1 MSDRPRIR
9 REDPDRAAPVRD
21 WANLFRSAASSS
33 TPSTNGSVKRGP
45 TDEMTVAGAAN
56 GPALASNPAA
66 PGSISEEAQIAI
78 ENAYRV
84 VDEHLQ
90 EGRRAAQSRRDDAA
104 RMSAPGAFPAASVD
118 AAGIG
123 LTVEN
128 IQEMVARSIRFYS
141 TLAPLWAS
149 VVNSIAT
156 AAATASAPDDA
167 GLAAAPLAP
176 PPMPRRTTAMVA
188 EPIIVELASARMT
201 RVTIDLVPQVNPT
214 KLATSG
220 LHSIVPDCP
229 SIKDLTFIE
238 DSHSNRPVVRIRVP
252 DDQPAG
258 SYNGVI
264 VDVDS
269 GDTRGAITLRIES

>member
-45 TDEMTVAGAAN
+45 THEMTVAGAAN
-56 GPALASNPAA
+56 GPASASNPAA

-90 EGRRAAQSRRDDAA
+90 EGRRAAHSRTDDA
-104 RMSAPGAFPAASVD
+104 RMSVPGAFPAASTN

-123 LTVEN
+123 LTAEN
-128 IQEMVARSIRFYS
+128 IQAMVAESLRFYS
-141 TLAPLWAS
+141 TLAPLWTT
-149 VVNSIAT
+149 VFNSIAT
-156 AAATASAPDDA
+156 AATAASAPDA
-167 GLAAAPLAP
+167 GLAAAPLAR
-176 PPMPRRTTAMVA
+176 PPMPGNTTTMVA
-188 EPIIVELASARMT
+188 EPIIVELASTRMT
-201 RVTIDLVPQVNPT
+201 RVTIDLVPNVNPT

-229 SIKDLTFIE
+229 SIKDLTFIV
-238 DSHSNRPVVRIRVP
+238 DSHSNRPVVRIRVSE
-252 DDQPAG
+252 DQPVG

-264 VDVDS
+264 VDADS
-269 GDTRGAITLRIES
+269 GDPRGTIALRIES

>member
-45 TDEMTVAGAAN
+45 MDEMTVAGAAN
-56 GPALASNPAA
+56 GPAWASNPAE
-66 PGSISEEAQIAI
+66 PGSISEEAQITI

-90 EGRRAAQSRRDDAA
+90 EGRRAAHSRRDHA
-104 RMSAPGAFPAASVD
+104 RMSAPGAFPAASVN
-118 AAGIG
+118 AAGTG
-123 LTVEN
+123 FTAEN
-128 IQEMVARSIRFYS
+128 IQAMVAESLRFYS
-141 TLAPLWAS
+141 TLAPLWTA
-149 VVNSIAT
+149 VLNSIAT
-156 AAATASAPDDA
+156 AATAASAPDA
-167 GLAAAPLAP
+167 GLAAAPLARP
-176 PPMPRRTTAMVA
+176 PKPGNTTTMVA
-188 EPIIVELASARMT
+188 EPIIVELASTRMT
-201 RVTIDLVPQVNPT
+201 RVTIDLVPNVNPT
-214 KLATSG
+214 KLATNG

-229 SIKDLTFIE
+229 SIKDLTFIV

-252 DDQPAG
+252 DDQPVG

-264 VDVDS
+264 VDADS
-269 GDTRGAITLRIES
+269 GDPRGTIALRIES

>member
-21 WANLFRSAASSS
+21 WANLFRSATSPSP
-33 TPSTNGSVKRGP
+33 PSTNGSVKRGP

-56 GPALASNPAA
+56 GPASASDPAA

-90 EGRRAAQSRRDDAA
+90 EGRRAAQSRKDEA
-104 RMSAPGAFPAASVD
+104 RMSATGAFPAASVN

-123 LTVEN
+123 LAAEN
-128 IQEMVARSIRFYS
+128 IQEIVAQGIRFYS
-141 TLAPLWAS
+141 TLAPLWTS
-149 VVNSIAT
+149 VVHSFAT
-156 AAATASAPDDA
+156 AATAASSPDDA
-167 GLAAAPLAP
+167 GLAAAPLAR
-176 PPMPRRTTAMVA
+176 PPMPGSKTRMVA
-188 EPIIVELASARMT
+188 DPIIIELASARMT
-201 RVTIDLVPQVNPT
+201 RVTIDLVPHLDPT

-229 SIKDLTFIE
+229 SIKDLTFIV

-252 DDQPAG
+252 DGQPVG

-264 VDVDS
+264 VDADS
-269 GDTRGAITLRIES
+269 GDPRGTIAVRIEA

>member
-33 TPSTNGSVKRGP
+33 TPFTNGSVKRGP

-56 GPALASNPAA
+56 GPASASNPAA
-66 PGSISEEAQIAI
+66 PGPVSEEAQIAI

-90 EGRRAAQSRRDDAA
+90 EGRRAAHSRKDGA
-104 RMSAPGAFPAASVD
+104 RMSAPGAFPAASVN

-128 IQEMVARSIRFYS
+128 IQAMVAEGLRFYS
-141 TLAPLWAS
+141 TLAPLWTTLF
-149 VVNSIAT
+149 NSIAT
-156 AAATASAPDDA
+156 AATAASAPDT
-167 GLAAAPLAP
+167 GLAAASLAR
-176 PPMPRRTTAMVA
+176 PPMPGNTTTMAA
-188 EPIIVELASARMT
+188 EPIIVELASNRMT
-201 RVTIDLVPQVNPT
+201 RVTIDLVPHVNPT

-229 SIKDLTFIE
+229 SIKDLTFIV

-252 DDQPAG
+252 EDQPVG

-264 VDVDS
+264 VDADS
-269 GDTRGAITLRIES
+269 GDPRGTIALRIES

>member
-33 TPSTNGSVKRGP
+33 TPFTNGSVKRGP

-56 GPALASNPAA
+56 GPASASNPAE
-66 PGSISEEAQIAI
+66 PGSVNEEAQIAI

-104 RMSAPGAFPAASVD
+104 RMSAPGAFPAASVN

-128 IQEMVARSIRFYS
+128 IQAMVAEGLRFYS
-141 TLAPLWAS
+141 TLAPLWTTLF
-149 VVNSIAT
+149 NSIAT
-156 AAATASAPDDA
+156 AATAASAPDT
-167 GLAAAPLAP
+167 GLAAASLAR
-176 PPMPRRTTAMVA
+176 PPMPGNTTTMAA
-188 EPIIVELASARMT
+188 EPIIVELASNRMT
-201 RVTIDLVPQVNPT
+201 RVTIDLVPHVNPT

-229 SIKDLTFIE
+229 SIKELTFIV

-252 DDQPAG
+252 EDQPVG

-264 VDVDS
+264 VDADS
-269 GDTRGAITLRIES
+269 GDPRGTIALRIES